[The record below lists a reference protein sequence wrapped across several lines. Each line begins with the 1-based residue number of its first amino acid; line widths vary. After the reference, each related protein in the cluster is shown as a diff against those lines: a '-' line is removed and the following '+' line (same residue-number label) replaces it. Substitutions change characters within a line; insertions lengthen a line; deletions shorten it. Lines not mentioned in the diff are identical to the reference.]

1 MTLHINNPEADR
13 LAQELAR
20 RTGKPVEQALIDVL
34 REKVDQLPEI
44 SAADEQDFTWENV
57 KKIIDHIATLPV
69 YDTRRPDDILYD
81 ENGLPT

>member
-34 REKVDQLPEI
+34 REKVDQLPEMPNPKKRE
-44 SAADEQDFTWENV
+44 ATWEDI
-57 KKIIDHIATLPV
+57 KKIIDHFATLPV
-69 YDTRRPDDILYD
+69 YDTRHPDDILYD
-81 ENGLPT
+81 ENGLPY